1 MPFPFDVR
9 SASEAPSAETAVG
22 PQPVLYR
29 GPDRRSRPTPR
40 YSRYTLFGGRRRK
53 PRRGGEREGA
63 FVDQYSARLVMLLV
77 WIAVMNAADSF
88 FTLIHIQN
96 GGVELNPVAGA
107 MLALGRVGFVATK
120 GTLITIPLVIL
131 CQHKNFSVARAGLW
145 LASTAYTVL
154 LAYHLSLL

>member
-9 SASEAPSAETAVG
+9 SAEALPAEPASG

-29 GPDRRSRPTPR
+29 GQDRRSRPTPR
-40 YSRYTLFGGRRRK
+40 FSRFTFAGGRRRR
-53 PRRGGEREGA
+53 PRRGGEVEGA
-63 FVDQYSARLVMLLV
+63 FVDQYSRRLVMLLV
-77 WIAVMNAADSF
+77 WIALMNAADSF

-96 GGVELNPVAGA
+96 GGVELNPVAGV
-107 MLALGRVGFVATK
+107 MLGFGRAGFVATK
-120 GTLITIPLVIL
+120 GALITIPLIIL